1 MIGYHAQTV
10 GIEIGQRKV
19 TDFAC
24 LLQVCEIFERIDV
37 VLVLV
42 IPPMELEQV
51 ETFHTHSRERN
62 ADRFVDN
69 ASGHPARRRNPFG
82 ERLDLG
88 NPFGPATGGELTS
101 EASDEVLSRAVM
113 VGEVPSGK
121 SGVVI
126 REHLLYRAGGLD
138 IAVRARDLPHPV
150 QKAADREIRGELEP
164 ARIG

>member
-24 LLQVCEIFERIDV
+24 LLQVCEMFERIEV
-37 VLVLV
+37 VLVAV

-51 ETFHTHSRERN
+51 ETFHAHPRERN
-62 ADRFVDN
+62 ADRFVDD
-69 ASGHPARRRNPFG
+69 ASGHPARSRNPFR

-88 NPFGPATGGELTS
+88 NPVGPATGGKLAP

-113 VGEVPSGK
+113 VGEVPSG
-121 SGVVI
+121 
-126 REHLLYRAGGLD
+126 
-138 IAVRARDLPHPV
+138 
-150 QKAADREIRGELEP
+150 
-164 ARIG
+164 